1 MQVQILYEAQ
11 QAEGASSNLVSR
23 SIWELSSNFV
33 YLYIID
39 VNEITKS
46 KWYITNKMTFAT
58 LESNLVYIVLERNG
72 VLNMADI

>member
-1 MQVQILYEAQ
+1 MQVQILCEAQ

-39 VNEITKS
+39 INEITKS
-46 KWYITNKMTFAT
+46 K
-58 LESNLVYIVLERNG
+58 
-72 VLNMADI
+72 

>member
-23 SIWELSSNFV
+23 SIWEPSSNFV

-39 VNEITKS
+39 VNENIKKEWCILTS
-46 KWYITNKMTFAT
+46 KRALVV
-58 LESNLVYIVLERNG
+58 LESSLGCMALE
-72 VLNMADI
+72 IKYK

>member
-1 MQVQILYEAQ
+1 MQVQILCEAQ

-39 VNEITKS
+39 VNENTKKEWCILTS
-46 KWYITNKMTFAT
+46 KRALVV
-58 LESNLVYIVLERNG
+58 LESSLGCMALE
-72 VLNMADI
+72 IKYK